1 MSELLFEIG
10 IEEIPAGYIQPA
22 LQFLEQAVCKQFEA
36 LGLRCGQVRT
46 VGTPRRLTLAVA
58 DLQTRQPDRRVE
70 HTGPA
75 KKAGF
80 DADGNPSRAALGFA
94 RSRGVAVEDLQVTA
108 TPKGEYLVAVEDI
121 KGLETKALLPE
132 ILAGLIR
139 DLPFPKSMRWGRGQI
154 SFARPILWLLA
165 LYGGEVVDFSIEET
179 KSGAVTRGHRFM
191 APAEIT
197 VTGFEDYLER
207 LRQHSVLADPVE
219 RRAAVI
225 AEVSRVVRER
235 AGNEGA
241 EPVLDEK
248 LVDQVTF
255 LVEIPWGV
263 CGSFDEK
270 FLELPEE
277 VLITSMREHQK
288 YFPVTDSDGK
298 LLPLFVA
305 VNNTRI
311 ADRELAVNGHQRV
324 LRARLEDGLFF
335 FHQDRKKTL
344 ADRRQDLAG
353 IIFQN
358 KLGTVLEKS
367 ERIAALAAE
376 LARELEPRSEEDAV
390 RAAGLAKC
398 DLLTEM
404 VGEFPSLQGVMGREY
419 ALIDGEN
426 EVVAQAIREHY
437 LPVRADGDLP
447 ATMVGA
453 IVGIADRIDTLVG
466 CFGIGERPTGT
477 TDPFGLRRQALGL
490 LHIIQGRN
498 LSLSLRSLAGKAL
511 AGYGE
516 AVAIMAGDTVD
527 QLLDFIR
534 LRFEN
539 DLIAAGTRPDVIM
552 AATAVAFD
560 DVVECQARIRAL
572 DNIRGRE
579 QFPILAGSFKRIRN
593 IIKDNRQTAVDENLL
608 SHGAEKKLYTT
619 LTAVADQAGP
629 LLRNREYGRAL
640 EVMLQMK
647 EPVDCFF
654 DDVMVMVDDPAVR
667 QNRLNLLTAFGDL
680 VLKVGDISR
689 MYQAA

>member
-1 MSELLFEIG
+1 
-10 IEEIPAGYIQPA
+10 
-22 LQFLEQAVCKQFEA
+22 
-36 LGLRCGQVRT
+36 
-46 VGTPRRLTLAVA
+46 
-58 DLQTRQPDRRVE
+58 
-70 HTGPA
+70 
-75 KKAGF
+75 
-80 DADGNPSRAALGFA
+80 
-94 RSRGVAVEDLQVTA
+94 
-108 TPKGEYLVAVEDI
+108 
-121 KGLETKALLPE
+121 
-132 ILAGLIR
+132 
-139 DLPFPKSMRWGRGQI
+139 WGRGQI

-311 ADRELAVNGHQRV
+311 ADRELAANGHQRV

-667 QNRLNLLTAFGDL
+667 QNRLNLLTAF
-680 VLKVGDISR
+680 
-689 MYQAA
+689 

>member
-22 LQFLEQAVCKQFEA
+22 LQFLEQAACKQFEA

-46 VGTPRRLTLAVA
+46 AGTPRRLTLAVA

-75 KKAGF
+75 KKTGF

-121 KGLETKALLPE
+121 KGLETKALLPA
-132 ILAGLIR
+132 ILTGLIR

-165 LYGGEVVDFSIEET
+165 LYGGEVVEFSIEET

-191 APAEIT
+191 APAEIA

-207 LRQHSVLADPVE
+207 LREHSVLADPVE

-225 AEVSRVVRER
+225 AEVSRAVSER
-235 AGNEGA
+235 VGGEGA

-248 LVDQVTF
+248 LVDLVTF
-255 LVEIPWGV
+255 LVEIPWGI

-311 ADRELAVNGHQRV
+311 ADRELAANGHQRV

-426 EVVAQAIREHY
+426 EGVALAIREHY

-490 LHIIQGRN
+490 LHIIQGRD

-516 AVAIMAGDTVD
+516 AVAMAGDTVD

-608 SHGAEKKLYTT
+608 SHGAEKKLYST

-680 VLKVGDISR
+680 VLQVGDISR